1 MPPRKLLTFA
11 LTLFWCKLIHHSTVT
26 CIIRCSNTQEA
37 FLLSR
42 NYSIDEFFMAYY
54 GKDPDKVGEEIRRYV
69 KKQFGITCSVGIAP
83 GKS

>member
-1 MPPRKLLTFA
+1 MLKYARS
-11 LTLFWCKLIHHSTVT
+11 ISSEV
-26 CIIRCSNTQEA
+26 E
-37 FLLSR
+37 

-54 GKDPDKVGEEIRRYV
+54 GKDPDKVGEETRRYV